1 MVRAG
6 SKCQSGIP
14 SQKLKQS
21 SGSVIDTCSP
31 FSQKKNGKQNK
42 LSTNKDFYIKVKK
55 KRKWTK
61 YFTQTRTD
69 VFTRPKHLHKRLKE
83 HKVSGNS
90 HIKDESDPILQFK
103 PPKLEW
109 GVWEWGE
116 ASALLGNRSP
126 SVSNFVVTVAVYP
139 LESHSQHHQLL
150 PKCILAQ
157 PGIPTHRMYDEVGDG
172 FVPKTSNNG
181 RTQCWEMRTY
191 SVVR

>member
-1 MVRAG
+1 MGPGRLNSGGQGWQQVPIWYSF
-6 SKCQSGIP
+6 SKAETD
-14 SQKLKQS
+14 S

-42 LSTNKDFYIKVKK
+42 PSTNKDFYIKVKK

-116 ASALLGNRSP
+116 ANALLGNRSP
-126 SVSNFVVTVAVYP
+126 SVSNFVAPVAAYP
-139 LESHSQHHQLL
+139 LESHSQH
-150 PKCILAQ
+150 Q
-157 PGIPTHRMYDEVGDG
+157 PVASQMYPCTAG
-172 FVPKTSNNG
+172 SS
-181 RTQCWEMRTY
+181 Y
-191 SVVR
+191 SSHVRSSSGWVCSEDQ